1 MQTALSAHWPRTS
14 AITPTTQEIAVAI
27 SGHSEAL
34 RATLDA
40 RARRAGLRVVTNRA
54 KHDVL
59 LLLIDSSTPLE
70 EGLTSH
76 KVCAIWTED
85 AVHRATVTRVLRAG
99 FSGVLS
105 IHATAAQLHAA
116 LVAIRCGLQVVDPA
130 LTRAEPAQSAT
141 SMVATFSEELTT
153 REQQV
158 LTLMAEGLAN
168 KEISSRL
175 GISTHTVKFHIS
187 SILGKLNA
195 ASRTEAVSIGVKS
208 GRLVI

>member
-1 MQTALSAHWPRTS
+1 
-14 AITPTTQEIAVAI
+14 
-27 SGHSEAL
+27 
-34 RATLDA
+34 
-40 RARRAGLRVVTNRA
+40 VVTNRA
-54 KHDVL
+54 KYDLL
-59 LLLIDSSTPLE
+59 LLLIDSSTTVE
-70 EGLTSH
+70 EALAGH
-76 KVCAIWTED
+76 KLCAIWTE
-85 AVHRATVTRVLRAG
+85 AAPPRSTVTRLLRAG
-99 FSGVLS
+99 FSGIVS

-116 LVAIRCGLQVVDPA
+116 FEAIRCGLQVVDPA
-130 LTRAEPAQSAT
+130 LLRPQPAQQPASTDT
-141 SMVATFSEELTT
+141 SFSQELTS

>member
-1 MQTALSAHWPRTS
+1 
-14 AITPTTQEIAVAI
+14 V
-27 SGHSEAL
+27 EAL
-34 RATLDA
+34 AT
-40 RARRAGLRVVTNRA
+40 RAGVRVVTSRA

-70 EGLTSH
+70 DGLSSH

-85 AVHRATVTRVLRAG
+85 AVPRATFTRLLRAG
-99 FSGVLS
+99 FSGILS
-105 IHATAAQLHAA
+105 MHATSARLRAA
-116 LVAIRCGLQVVDPA
+116 LQAIGSGLQVVDPA
-130 LTRAEPAQSAT
+130 LTRAEPVQSTA
-141 SMVATFSEELTT
+141 SMASTFSEELTT

-187 SILGKLNA
+187 SILGKFNA
-195 ASRTEAVSIGVKS
+195 GSRTEAVSIGVKS